1 MTFTFR
7 LLMCWKSRESPKPE
21 GVANGQAAEE
31 NIPMIRRGPL
41 TQSKKLCANHMR
53 HQIPLDDTH
62 QKNGQQNPVVRII
75 ENKAEWQQ
83 PQV

>member
-1 MTFTFR
+1 
-7 LLMCWKSRESPKPE
+7 MCWKSSESHSPE
-21 GVANGQAAEE
+21 AERRAKANGQQEE

-53 HQIPLDDTH
+53 HQIPMDNDPNH
-62 QKNGQQNPVVRII
+62 QKNDHQVIRIT
-75 ENKAEWQQ
+75 ENKIEL

>member
-1 MTFTFR
+1 
-7 LLMCWKSRESPKPE
+7 MCWKSSESHSPE
-21 GVANGQAAEE
+21 AERRAKANGQQEE

-53 HQIPLDDTH
+53 HQIPMDHH
-62 QKNGQQNPVVRII
+62 QKNDHQVVRII
-75 ENKAEWQQ
+75 ENKIEL